1 MQLSGYSPEEKIEIA
16 KRHLVPK
23 QKEMHGLDK
32 VPLRFPDKVILKMV
46 QEYTRESGV
55 RELDRLLAAM
65 MRSVAKHVAME
76 EKVAAQVTPA
86 RVEEALGKPKFSNDI
101 YTKGHPPGVV
111 VGLAWTSAGG
121 DILFIEAS
129 LSKGK
134 GNITLT
140 GNLGNVMKESAS
152 TALSYLRAHSEEYN
166 ISPDKFDEVNI
177 HIHVPE
183 GAVPK
188 DGPSAGITMLTS
200 LASAFT
206 GRKVKPYMAMTGEV
220 TLRGLVLAVGGIKE
234 KMLAAKRAGIKD
246 IILSKQ
252 NEKDVEEINKEYV
265 KGLRFHYVESADDV
279 LQLALAKK

>member
-1 MQLSGYSPEEKIEIA
+1 
-16 KRHLVPK
+16 
-23 QKEMHGLDK
+23 MHGLDK